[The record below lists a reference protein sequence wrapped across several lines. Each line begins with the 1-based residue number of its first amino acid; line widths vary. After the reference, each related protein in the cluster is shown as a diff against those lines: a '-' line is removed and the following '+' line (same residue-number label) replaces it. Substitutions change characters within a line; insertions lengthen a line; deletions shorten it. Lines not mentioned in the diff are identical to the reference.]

1 MAEISSRTTVLSQ
14 DDIAALREE
23 LTQIAL
29 ILAQHYDAGAPV
41 EAQLYQRLPAL
52 RERLAR
58 FEQELA
64 ALALER
70 GELAALY
77 GISQAIG
84 SSLDLAEVLNEVMDQ
99 IIRLTEAERAFLMLV
114 DPETGELE
122 FRAARNMDR
131 ETITASS
138 FDISRSIV
146 KQVATSGE
154 PIVTTNAQMDP
165 RFKAQES
172 VIGYNLRSILC
183 APLRAHGR
191 VTGVIY
197 ADNRIRAGLFSDRD
211 RDLLTTFA
219 GQAAVRIEN
228 ARLFERIAD
237 AKVLRDNI
245 FASITSGVI
254 TTDVQDRII
263 LFNRAARSILQMP
276 ATTIV
281 GSRFADALP
290 ALESELRPL
299 VEEVKIHG
307 EPVVGFETE
316 MALPGRGQ
324 VNLRTSISPLK
335 DANDETQGIAIVI
348 DDLTEQRRLE
358 SRYQLFQRYLS
369 PAVIERLPD
378 DPHELKLGGQRQEI
392 TSMFADIRGFT
403 DFSQQQEPETLV
415 EVLNQYLA
423 IGAEAVL
430 AEEGTLDKFMGD
442 CVVALFNAP
451 LPQADHVLRAVRA
464 ALKIQEGVALLHE
477 RMPPACRLAYGVG
490 ISLGDAVVGN
500 IGTPRRLDYTA
511 IGSSVNLARRLQEA
525 ASPGQILL
533 THTAYQRAQKYI
545 KARPLTP
552 KKLEGINEPVT
563 VYELLGLE

>member
-1 MAEISSRTTVLSQ
+1 MAENSSRTTVLSQ

-99 IIRLTEAERAFLMLV
+99 IIRLTGAERAFLMLV

-138 FDISRSIV
+138 FEISRSIV

-263 LFNRAARSILQMP
+263 LFNRAAKSILQMP

-307 EPVVGFETE
+307 EPVVG
-316 MALPGRGQ
+316 
-324 VNLRTSISPLK
+324 
-335 DANDETQGIAIVI
+335 
-348 DDLTEQRRLE
+348 
-358 SRYQLFQRYLS
+358 
-369 PAVIERLPD
+369 
-378 DPHELKLGGQRQEI
+378 
-392 TSMFADIRGFT
+392 
-403 DFSQQQEPETLV
+403 
-415 EVLNQYLA
+415 
-423 IGAEAVL
+423 
-430 AEEGTLDKFMGD
+430 
-442 CVVALFNAP
+442 
-451 LPQADHVLRAVRA
+451 
-464 ALKIQEGVALLHE
+464 
-477 RMPPACRLAYGVG
+477 
-490 ISLGDAVVGN
+490 
-500 IGTPRRLDYTA
+500 
-511 IGSSVNLARRLQEA
+511 
-525 ASPGQILL
+525 
-533 THTAYQRAQKYI
+533 
-545 KARPLTP
+545 
-552 KKLEGINEPVT
+552 
-563 VYELLGLE
+563 

>member
-1 MAEISSRTTVLSQ
+1 MAENSSSTTVLSQ
-14 DDIAALREE
+14 NDIAALRDE

-29 ILAQHYDAGAPV
+29 ILAQHYDVGAPV

-52 RERLAR
+52 REMLAR

-138 FDISRSIV
+138 FEISRSIV

-263 LFNRAARSILQMP
+263 LFNRAAKSILQMP

-316 MALPGRGQ
+316 MLLPGRGQ

-358 SRYQLFQRYLS
+358 ARYQLFQRYLS

-423 IGAEAVL
+423 IGAEAVR

-464 ALKIQEGVALLHE
+464 ALVIQREVTILHE

-533 THTAYQRAQKYI
+533 THTAYQRARKYI

-552 KKLEGINEPVT
+552 IKLEGINEPVT
-563 VYELLGLE
+563 VYELLGLK